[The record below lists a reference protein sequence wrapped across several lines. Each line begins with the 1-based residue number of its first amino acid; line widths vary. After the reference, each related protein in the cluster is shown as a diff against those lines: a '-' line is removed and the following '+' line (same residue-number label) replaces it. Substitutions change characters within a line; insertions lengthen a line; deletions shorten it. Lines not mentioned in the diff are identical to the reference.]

1 MMPAF
6 LASVVRCRETGR
18 VHSGSKAGSRHMAD
32 QLELMSKNQMRPV
45 IRQRAEVEANLE
57 DRMQL

>member
-1 MMPAF
+1 
-6 LASVVRCRETGR
+6 
-18 VHSGSKAGSRHMAD
+18 MAD